1 MSPVGTA
8 LAILG
13 LLFLSIVTAGLIAMA
28 LGRLAISASHG
39 HIVKTEPKQIDDTP
53 IMQCQECGGTWLDM
67 TDPIHEGHCPVA
79 FIKNEARR
87 FRPILPGEE

>member
-1 MSPVGTA
+1 MGTA

-53 IMQCQECGGTWLDM
+53 IMRCQECGSTWVDGM
-67 TDPIHEGHCPVA
+67 APIHEDACAVA
-79 FIKNEARR
+79 YVKGEARR
-87 FRPILPGEE
+87 ISHE